1 MGVAQGRVKCLGS
14 FHLLPGRLEE
24 DVMMGKMVIGVNA
37 YREVCT
43 LHLAGQVLVDKGL
56 VTRLSTIAAEK
67 AKKTVTKIKAALAEE
82 EELRKGGKPSGFA
95 ASLRKQSIMQNSAS
109 RREFDFSGVS
119 KEAKVSILRSDM
131 AEIQEVRVLVNEEGC
146 KNFVEVVPNT
156 IVVDEDDKED
166 EEGTNVDMTDVEIT
180 AQKTRQEVLEEK
192 VVDKIEL
199 EDDSEEE
206 ETVTLNKIS

>member
-1 MGVAQGRVKCLGS
+1 MG
-14 FHLLPGRLEE
+14 
-24 DVMMGKMVIGVNA
+24 
-37 YREVCT
+37 
-43 LHLAGQVLVDKGL
+43 AGQVLVDKGL

-82 EELRKGGKPSGFA
+82 EELRKGGKPRGFA
-95 ASLRKQSIMQNSAS
+95 ASLRKQSIMQNSSS
-109 RREFDFSGVS
+109 RREFDFSGVA
-119 KEAKVSILRSDM
+119 KEAKASILRSDM
-131 AEIQEVRVLVNEEGC
+131 AETQEVRVLVNEEGG
-146 KNFVEVVPNT
+146 KNFVEVVPIT
-156 IVVDEDDKED
+156 MVVDEDDEEEN
-166 EEGTNVDMTDVEIT
+166 EEGSNVDMTYVEIT

>member
-1 MGVAQGRVKCLGS
+1 
-14 FHLLPGRLEE
+14 
-24 DVMMGKMVIGVNA
+24 
-37 YREVCT
+37 
-43 LHLAGQVLVDKGL
+43 
-56 VTRLSTIAAEK
+56 
-67 AKKTVTKIKAALAEE
+67 
-82 EELRKGGKPSGFA
+82 
-95 ASLRKQSIMQNSAS
+95 MQ
-109 RREFDFSGVS
+109 
-119 KEAKVSILRSDM
+119 EAKVSILRSDM

-156 IVVDEDDKED
+156 IVVDDDEKED

-206 ETVTLNKIS
+206 ETVTLDKIS